1 MTWAQQQL
9 LESQWKRN
17 KMPVRLPTMM
27 SKYFMLQLHTHL
39 YWKVWDTNPLLQFHL
54 LFCSLRAVFASVHC
68 WYRDSPFCDKSQY
81 IVSCH
86 RSDKS
91 YWFLTMEFSFIPS
104 AENMVF
110 MVDEAAVQQVFP
122 MLVVCPP
129 LLYIPCHQGLVQ
141 QAAYQGLSLT
151 SLLQLVQQ
159 AAVPGTQ
166 SHLTATAGKTGCSSR
181 DTISPHCYSW
191 YNRLQYQGLSLTSL
205 LWLVQGVIFQHPN
218 ATYTAHVRCKN
229 CWSNCNGNFWAICP
243 LVKAAEGRFATL
255 LISKQQGSRNGSMW
269 MVANVKP
276 SFFCDGILKLM
287 RRQDRLIN
295 VLGYYTGK

>member
-166 SHLTATAGKTGCSSR
+166 SHLTATADTIGCSTR
-181 DTISPHCYSW
+181 DSVSPHCYSW
-191 YNRLQYQGLSLTSL
+191 
-205 LWLVQGVIFQHPN
+205 
-218 ATYTAHVRCKN
+218 
-229 CWSNCNGNFWAICP
+229 
-243 LVKAAEGRFATL
+243 
-255 LISKQQGSRNGSMW
+255 
-269 MVANVKP
+269 
-276 SFFCDGILKLM
+276 
-287 RRQDRLIN
+287 
-295 VLGYYTGK
+295 